1 MKRTTLWTCLAA
13 CFLLLGLEA
22 CSKDEIGGGGNA
34 PDGETFKLRIRASI
48 VGLGRMAEGNTR
60 VETVTPAPAPEPVG
74 SEHYFDVDDDADAY
88 DQYVSQYNLVNYYED
103 FVGNIHVFLLG
114 GNGAVLAHKRFV
126 SSLPEVGE
134 DMMYPVNAP
143 GNTGE
148 VLYYE
153 MEYDLEGV
161 NKWNTPDQINRAVK
175 RVVLVAN
182 EPYKGGTNLFG
193 EPEAEDLQNPK
204 TLRNYVSKTI
214 TNPIRTE
221 ADLRNAVQAD
231 KRPYGLTMI
240 GSVDFTGDLQ
250 SWNEN
255 PVQVK
260 LYRNMAKVV
269 VDIVHENSDENKA
282 EELQYILGTEL
293 VNAPAKIQVASPL
306 FADAATR
313 PEPFWTGFAATLPA
327 TPTETYTNEVQV
339 TTLKGTTTVY
349 DFDPQTQSSIRRT
362 YYIPPAS
369 FGTVDKLPSLKIYT
383 SYNESLRYRDG
394 HSAAEYSDKTY
405 VIRLPGGSADTDKFS
420 FYANRL
426 NYYRMTYKGDSPDY
440 YRILFAPLGGDYHLR
455 EVVVRDEPFFNLDI

>member
-13 CFLLLGLEA
+13 CFLLLGLGA
-22 CSKDEIGGGGNA
+22 CSKDEIGGGGNE

-60 VETVTPAPAPEPVG
+60 VATVTTPPAPVDSAR
-74 SEHYFDVDDDADAY
+74 YFDVDDDADAY

-103 FVGNIHVFLLG
+103 FVGNIHVFLL
-114 GNGAVLAHKRFV
+114 NDADNILMHKRFV
-126 SSLPEVGE
+126 SSLPKEGE
-134 DMMYPVNAP
+134 DVMIPVSKS
-143 GNTGE
+143 GSSGE

-153 MEYDLEGV
+153 LHYDM
-161 NKWNTPDQINRAVK
+161 PDKIAPEVINNLVK
-175 RVVLVAN
+175 RIVLVAN
-182 EPYKGGTNLFG
+182 EPFSADGSTSLFG
-193 EPEAEDLQNPK
+193 EEVKGLFSDYAK
-204 TLRNYVSKTI
+204 RTI
-214 TNPIRTE
+214 DNPIRTE
-221 ADLRNAVQAD
+221 ADLRKAVQAD

-240 GSVDFTGDLQ
+240 GSVDFTGNLQ

-269 VDIVHENSDENKA
+269 VDIVHENSDTNKA

-313 PEPFWTGFAATLPA
+313 PEPFWTGLPA

-349 DFDPQTQSSIRRT
+349 DFSLQTQSSIRRT

-369 FGTVDKLPSLKIYT
+369 FRTVDKLPSLKIYT
-383 SYNESLRYRDG
+383 SYNESLMYREG

-405 VIRLPGGSADTDKFS
+405 VIPLPGGSADTDKFS

-426 NYYRMTYKGDSPDY
+426 NYYRMTYKGDRPDY

>member
-13 CFLLLGLEA
+13 CFLLLGLGA

-60 VETVTPAPAPEPVG
+60 VATVTPASAPESVD
-74 SEHYFDVDDDADAY
+74 SAHYFDVDADADAY

-103 FVGNIHVFLLG
+103 FVGNIHVFLLT
-114 GNGAVLAHKRFV
+114 NNNTILWHKRFV
-126 SSLPEVGE
+126 SSLPKEGE
-134 DMMYPVNAP
+134 DVMIPVSKS
-143 GNTGE
+143 GSSGE

-153 MEYDLEGV
+153 LHYDM
-161 NKWNTPDQINRAVK
+161 PDGIEPEMINNVK
-175 RVVLVAN
+175 RIVLVAN
-182 EPYKGGTNLFG
+182 EPFSADGTSLFG
-193 EPEAEDLQNPK
+193 EE
-204 TLRNYVSKTI
+204 VSRLFSEYAKKTI
-214 TNPIRTE
+214 DNPIRTE
-221 ADLRNAVQAD
+221 ADLLKAVQAD

-269 VDIVHENSDENKA
+269 VDIVHENSDTNKA

-339 TTLKGTTTVY
+339 TTLKDTTTVY
-349 DFDPQTQSSIRRT
+349 DFSLQTQSSIRRT

-369 FGTVDKLPSLKIYT
+369 FRTVDKLPTLKIYT
-383 SYNESLRYRDG
+383 SYNESLMYREG

-426 NYYRMTYKGDSPDY
+426 NYYRMTYKGDRPDY

>member
-13 CFLLLGLEA
+13 CFLLLGLGA

-60 VETVTPAPAPEPVG
+60 VATVTTPPAPVDSA
-74 SEHYFDVDDDADAY
+74 HYFDVDDDADAY
-88 DQYVSQYNLVNYYED
+88 DQYVSQYNLVNSYED
-103 FVGNIHVFLLG
+103 FVGNIHVFLL
-114 GNGAVLAHKRFV
+114 NDNDHILMHKRFV
-126 SSLPEVGE
+126 SSLPKEGE
-134 DMMYPVNAP
+134 DVMIPVSKS
-143 GNTGE
+143 GSSGE

-153 MEYDLEGV
+153 LHYDM
-161 NKWNTPDQINRAVK
+161 PDKIVPEMINNLVK
-175 RVVLVAN
+175 RIVLVAN
-182 EPYKGGTNLFG
+182 EPFSADGSTSLFG
-193 EPEAEDLQNPK
+193 EEVKGLFSDYAK
-204 TLRNYVSKTI
+204 RTI
-214 TNPIRTE
+214 DNPIRTE

-240 GSVDFTGDLQ
+240 GSVDFTGNLQ

-269 VDIVHENSDENKA
+269 VDIVHENSDTNKA

-313 PEPFWTGFAATLPA
+313 PEPFWTGLPA

-349 DFDPQTQSSIRRT
+349 DFSLQTQSSIRRT

-369 FGTVDKLPSLKIYT
+369 FRTVDKLPSLKIYT
-383 SYNESLRYRDG
+383 SYNESLMYREG

-405 VIRLPGGSADTDKFS
+405 VIPLPGGSADTDKFS

-426 NYYRMTYKGDSPDY
+426 NYYRMTYKGDRPDY